1 MPKDILPEQER
12 RTYAALYMRVSTDAQ
27 FEEGY
32 SIEQQTEMLTAFCKA
47 KRIENYELYIDPG
60 FSGSNIE
67 RPEMQRLIHDIRD
80 GKITHVLVYKLD
92 RLSRSQKDTLYLIE
106 DIFNTHNVTFT
117 SLNENFDTSTPTGKA
132 MLGMMSVFAQL
143 ERETIR
149 ERTRMGMLGRL
160 KEGYWPGGART
171 PFGYDYDE
179 SQGILVPNSDAV
191 RVENCFDLL
200 ISGYSPDSIAKI
212 LGFKYDNTVRNIL
225 TRKTYLGMIEYND
238 VCYPGKHVP
247 IISEEKF
254 KQAQNVLNQR
264 SVRREWTS
272 QYLLT
277 GLLVC
282 GKCGAKMRYQK
293 WGKSGVKIVCYSQQ
307 KSKQYLIK
315 DPNCD
320 APHYWADEVEEKVI
334 ATIMRR
340 KVKSSDSGRP
350 QKPLVSH
357 SILDGLYAQRDAEKT
372 KLKRLYALYAS
383 GDDTLLAMIE
393 EERKVMSGIEKSIAI
408 EEEKIKSAE
417 NPQIDGKNISTILD
431 AWDIMNYA
439 ERRAVILEWINSV
452 TVYEGRI
459 SIDFKF

>member
-179 SQGILVPNSDAV
+179 
-191 RVENCFDLL
+191 
-200 ISGYSPDSIAKI
+200 
-212 LGFKYDNTVRNIL
+212 
-225 TRKTYLGMIEYND
+225 
-238 VCYPGKHVP
+238 
-247 IISEEKF
+247 
-254 KQAQNVLNQR
+254 
-264 SVRREWTS
+264 
-272 QYLLT
+272 
-277 GLLVC
+277 
-282 GKCGAKMRYQK
+282 
-293 WGKSGVKIVCYSQQ
+293 
-307 KSKQYLIK
+307 
-315 DPNCD
+315 
-320 APHYWADEVEEKVI
+320 
-334 ATIMRR
+334 
-340 KVKSSDSGRP
+340 
-350 QKPLVSH
+350 
-357 SILDGLYAQRDAEKT
+357 
-372 KLKRLYALYAS
+372 
-383 GDDTLLAMIE
+383 
-393 EERKVMSGIEKSIAI
+393 
-408 EEEKIKSAE
+408 
-417 NPQIDGKNISTILD
+417 
-431 AWDIMNYA
+431 
-439 ERRAVILEWINSV
+439 
-452 TVYEGRI
+452 
-459 SIDFKF
+459 